1 MNNCENRPQEIA
13 YLLNPAFCGR
23 LIYTVVRQYN
33 LISNQSF
40 LFPLI
45 YLILPPILHRKTRE
59 KISSRVKLLNWIRQN
74 PDLLIGFA
82 QRTSN
87 LIEITNEAIELL
99 LQTGIIK
106 VTNNAELEVN
116 SMIKGLSKTKFVDD
130 EIKDCLKKSE
140 YVGKWFA
147 NTGKVETIYIG
158 LVRP

>member
-1 MNNCENRPQEIA
+1 M
-13 YLLNPAFCGR
+13 
-23 LIYTVVRQYN
+23 
-33 LISNQSF
+33 
-40 LFPLI
+40 
-45 YLILPPILHRKTRE
+45 HRKTRE
-59 KISSRVKLLNWIRQN
+59 KISSRTKLLNWIQQN

-140 YVGKWFA
+140 HVGKWFA

-158 LVRP
+158 LGVRP